1 MTTADTTTTEAQG
14 IWRDVIGQ
22 PQTVAALQRAVG
34 HPASMT
40 HAWLFTGPPGSGRSV
55 AARAFAGALLCPSG
69 GCGECRECRTALD
82 GTHTDVDVLATE
94 ALSIGVAE
102 TRELVQL
109 AGRAPSVGRYR
120 VILVEDADRLTE
132 QSGNALLKALEEPTP
147 RTVCLLCAPSLEDV
161 LITVRSRSRHV
172 RLRTPPVEEVA
183 ALLQRRDGIDPGMA
197 TYAARAAQSHIGL
210 AKRLAT
216 DEGARIRRR
225 DTLAMAARIR
235 GVSDA
240 VGAAADLLQIAEQER
255 DRTLEARAAQEKA
268 RLLETLGADPGART
282 QPPHIR
288 AQISS
293 LEKEQKTRATRFTR
307 DMIDRA
313 LVDLM
318 SVYRDALVLHA
329 GTPVALVNEDARPI
343 VEEVARAFTAEG
355 LLLAIEEIATARE
368 RIGANG
374 APLLALEAMAVGLQL
389 PP

>member
-1 MTTADTTTTEAQG
+1 MSAATTEAPG
-14 IWRDVIGQ
+14 VWRDVIGQ
-22 PQTVAALQRAVG
+22 EQTIAALRRAVSE
-34 HPASMT
+34 PASMT

-82 GTHTDVDVLATE
+82 GTHADVEVLATE
-94 ALSIGVAE
+94 ALSIGVAD
-102 TRELVQL
+102 TRSLVQL
-109 AGRAPSVGRYR
+109 AGRSPSVGRYR

-147 RTVCLLCAPSLEDV
+147 RTVWLLCAPSLEDV
-161 LITVRSRSRHV
+161 LVTVRSRSRHV

-225 DTLAMAARIR
+225 DTITMAARIR

-255 DRTLEARAAQEKA
+255 DRTLEARAAREKE
-268 RLLETLGADPGART
+268 RLLATLGADPGART

-288 AQISS
+288 AQVTA

-329 GTPVALVNEDARPI
+329 GSPVVLVNEDARPV

-355 LLLAIEEIATARE
+355 LLVAIEEIATARE

-389 PP
+389 PR

>member
-1 MTTADTTTTEAQG
+1 MTATATTPG

-22 PQTVAALQRAVG
+22 PQTVAALQRAVSE
-34 HPASMT
+34 PASMT

-55 AARAFAGALLCPSG
+55 AARAFAGALLCPRG
-69 GCGECRECRTALD
+69 GCGQCRECRTALD

-102 TRELVQL
+102 TRALVQL

-147 RTVCLLCAPSLEDV
+147 RTVWLLCAPSLEDV

-172 RLRTPPVEEVA
+172 RLRTPPVAEVA

-225 DTLAMAARIR
+225 DTITMASRIR

-255 DRTLEARAAQEKA
+255 DRTLESRATKEKA
-268 RLLETLGADPGART
+268 RLLETLGADPSART

-288 AQISS
+288 AQINS

-343 VEEVARAFTAEG
+343 IEEVARAFSAEG

-389 PP
+389 PR